1 MIRPKKHLGQH
12 FLRDENIAQKIVSYL
27 NPDYPV
33 VLEVGPG
40 MGVLTKYI
48 LDDPRYDPWFMEVD
62 REAVAY
68 LKTTYPVISN
78 RLILWD
84 FLDYNLGD
92 FPPIIDAGH
101 VDTGHV
107 DSGHVDTGHVDTGH
121 APYLPKQSKFTVIG
135 NFPYNISSQI
145 LFTALANRNRI
156 PEVVGMF
163 QKEVAERIA
172 SPPGNK
178 SYGIISVLLQAFYD
192 IDYLFT
198 VDEHV
203 FYPPPKVKS
212 AVIRLRGNST
222 EKLDCDEELF
232 TRLVKTAFNQRRKT
246 MRNSIRSLVPQAGA
260 GNLAGAPVLSEWMTR
275 QLDLR
280 AERLSVNDF
289 VRLAAE
295 ISTFA

>member
-27 NPDYPV
+27 NPQYPL
-33 VLEVGPG
+33 VLEIGPG

-48 LDDPRYDPWFMEVD
+48 LKIPAIEPWFMEVD

-68 LKTTYPVISN
+68 LNTAFPGISD
-78 RLILWD
+78 RLIQGD
-84 FLDYNLGD
+84 FLNYDLGN
-92 FPPIIDAGH
+92 FPPVP
-101 VDTGHV
+101 VDTP
-107 DSGHVDTGHVDTGH
+107 H
-121 APYLPKQSKFTVIG
+121 AAYPLHTPHAAYLPKFTVIG

-145 LFTALANRNRI
+145 LFTALAHRNRI

-198 VDEHV
+198 VDASV
-203 FYPPPKVKS
+203 FYPPPKVQS
-212 AVIRLRGNST
+212 AVIRLRRNAT

-246 MRNSIRSLVPQAGA
+246 LRNAIRQMLPSLFPTPSGSSTPS
-260 GNLAGAPVLSEWMTR
+260 GWMTSI
-275 QLDLR
+275 LDLR
-280 AERLSVNDF
+280 AERLSVDDF

-295 ISTFA
+295 IATFA

>member
-27 NPDYPV
+27 NPDYPL
-33 VLEVGPG
+33 VLEIGPG

-48 LDDPRYDPWFMEVD
+48 LDIPAIDPYFMEVD
-62 REAVAY
+62 REAVEY
-68 LKTTYPVISN
+68 LKTNFPGIST
-78 RLILWD
+78 RLIQGD
-84 FLDYNLGD
+84 FLNYDLSG
-92 FPPIIDAGH
+92 FPPALENGTTASHDNA
-101 VDTGHV
+101 T
-107 DSGHVDTGHVDTGH
+107 
-121 APYLPKQSKFTVIG
+121 LPLPKFTVIG

-145 LFTALANRNRI
+145 LFTALANRDRI

-198 VDEHV
+198 VDETV

-212 AVIRLRGNST
+212 AVIRLRRNTT
-222 EKLDCDEELF
+222 EKLDCDEALF
-232 TRLVKTAFNQRRKT
+232 TKLVKTAFNQRRKT
-246 MRNSIRSLVPQAGA
+246 MRNSIRQMIPPASIQPGLSASSGFV
-260 GNLAGAPVLSEWMTR
+260 APSEWMTR

-280 AERLSVNDF
+280 AERLSVDDF
-289 VRLAAE
+289 VRLARE